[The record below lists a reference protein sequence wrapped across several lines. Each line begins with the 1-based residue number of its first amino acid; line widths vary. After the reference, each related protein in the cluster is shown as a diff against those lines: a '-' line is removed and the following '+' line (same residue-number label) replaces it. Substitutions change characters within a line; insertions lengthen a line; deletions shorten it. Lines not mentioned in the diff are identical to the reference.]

1 MSISPRGLSRV
12 PGALSSLWGGQ
23 GRQQGTQRELQG
35 WPDSPADPQAQ
46 PSWLPGHAL
55 DPHCCLLATPTD
67 LQRQAA
73 PVAVHLRMGRQGA
86 GQSGGC
92 RTTAAERRAVWCVQ
106 GQEGQS
112 PANSLP
118 VLAIVFPSR
127 GCVPVSG
134 GSLWYP
140 EPLGLVLRPRG
151 VTAGASHGRASWPC
165 PGLWLFPMSGSHRPR
180 QKHGGFG
187 LGGF

>member
-73 PVAVHLRMGRQGA
+73 PVGLAQWLCTCAWEGRGLDKVEAA
-86 GQSGGC
+86 G
-92 RTTAAERRAVWCVQ
+92 
-106 GQEGQS
+106 
-112 PANSLP
+112 PP
-118 VLAIVFPSR
+118 
-127 GCVPVSG
+127 
-134 GSLWYP
+134 
-140 EPLGLVLRPRG
+140 RPRG
-151 VTAGASHGRASWPC
+151 GR
-165 PGLWLFPMSGSHRPR
+165 SGVCRARRDSHRPIPFLFWPLFSPR
-180 QKHGGFG
+180 EDVSPFREAPCGARTPWGWC
-187 LGGF
+187 